1 MFPWARFFLYVL
13 VTAGTPGP
21 NTLSSMA
28 GGRRGTH
35 RRHPERIP
43 GRVLP
48 PVRQFQNLYLL
59 YRVHADLCP
68 PPVPGAAGD
77 TVSVCSAT
85 GFLRLLPEPVLGG
98 VRLPAAGAVLPV
110 RRCGQQGHSP
120 ADGLVRGAAISVKK
134 QHARTVCPCV
144 LLHSAPPKP
153 HFTGTPLAFSPAMGY
168 AHPVS

>member
-28 GGRRGTH
+28 GGRRGRH

-43 GRVLP
+43 GRVFP
-48 PVRQFQNLYLL
+48 PVRQSQDLYLL
-59 YRVHADLCP
+59 YRVHAELCP

-110 RRCGQQGHSP
+110 RRHRQQGHGA
-120 ADGLVRGAAISVKK
+120 ADGLVRGAAVSVKEK
-134 QHARTVCPCV
+134 RNVRSQCH
-144 LLHSAPPKP
+144 
-153 HFTGTPLAFSPAMGY
+153 
-168 AHPVS
+168 

>member
-28 GGRRGTH
+28 GGRRGRH

-120 ADGLVRGAAISVKK
+120 ADGLVRGAAISVFFLLVC
-134 QHARTVCPCV
+134 TVCLCV